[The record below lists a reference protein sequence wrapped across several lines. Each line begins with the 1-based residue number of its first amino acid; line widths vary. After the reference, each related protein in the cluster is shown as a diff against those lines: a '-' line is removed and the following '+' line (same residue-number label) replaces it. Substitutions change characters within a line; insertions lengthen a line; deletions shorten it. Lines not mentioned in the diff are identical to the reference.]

1 MTDIPEELTDAG
13 NLDNI
18 KNEYNL
24 FGEELPQLGVMDR
37 VGFAPISIWKP
48 DWNVTKKLK
57 EWVGDDLFSMLE
69 MRIKLTADEFGK
81 L

>member
-1 MTDIPEELTDAG
+1 MIFNMTRDTYDKATIA
-13 NLDNI
+13 LDKTLALQGIRDKI
-18 KNEYNL
+18 KR
-24 FGEELPQLGVMDR
+24 ELPELLHNKQ
-37 VGFAPISIWKP
+37 
-48 DWNVTKKLK
+48 LK